1 MSPRAEGFRGRL
13 AGRAILA
20 AIALLVAIPAYLT
33 LDRSWRPLAVRLAC
47 ALLVIAGAAR
57 ARRWVR
63 EALAASDD
71 SPIDAPPA
79 APPAPE
85 MDARFMALRD
95 DVIASA
101 RSRRYFDVVLWPRL
115 LDLAGEELPRPPA
128 RRALRWLGPSL
139 STLSAVIGRI
149 ERRA

>member
-1 MSPRAEGFRGRL
+1 VPARAERFPRRL
-13 AGRAILA
+13 AGRAILTALVLLA
-20 AIALLVAIPAYLT
+20 AMPAYLT
-33 LDRSWRPLAVRLAC
+33 LDPSWRPLAVRLAC
-47 ALLVIAGAAR
+47 ALIVVGGFLR

-63 EALAASDD
+63 EAMAGDAG
-71 SPIDAPPA
+71 SPIDAPRP

-115 LDLAGEELPRPPA
+115 RDLAGGDLPCPRE
-128 RRALRWLGPSL
+128 RRGMRWRGPSL
-139 STLSAVIGRI
+139 SALASVIRRI
-149 ERRA
+149 EGPP